1 MTLDLSGRRVTTAA
15 LWIPWRGAWVADLAV
30 DLDADQ
36 PEPTGAMVFT
46 APATRVA
53 GYGVI
58 NGSGRV
64 GTQRN
69 VRLVGGARGG
79 WSSLVSSRH
88 HHNDGGVRLSHV
100 LSTLAAEV
108 GERVAVL
115 TDEVLGVDYV
125 RPAGLAGQALD
136 GRSWWVDAEGVA
148 QVGERTVSAAPA
160 GIEVLD
166 FDPVG
171 QVVKLEFD
179 KILPGPGMRVTSSLL
194 PGPVVLRDC
203 TVTWAADGQTIASC
217 TVQQVGKLD
226 LRSAM
231 QALVGDRRAP
241 FSRCYRYRVIGT
253 TAKRHD
259 LQAVR
264 KAPGLPDVVSLSAW
278 PGVPGV
284 DAVPTPGAE
293 VLVEFIDGDPAQ
305 PCIRAFEGPEGDS
318 YAARSVAIDATEE
331 IRLGGSSAQLVALAS
346 AVDANFDALLN
357 LLQNWLVVAN
367 DGGLALQTAA
377 NLVTLP
383 SVAASKT
390 FAE

>member
-1 MTLDLSGRRVTTAA
+1 MTLDLSGRRVTTAT
-15 LWIPWRGAWVADLAV
+15 LWTPWRGAWVADLAI

-36 PEPTGAMVFT
+36 PEPAGAMAFT
-46 APATRVA
+46 APVGRFA
-53 GYGVI
+53 GYGI
-58 NGSGRV
+58 ANGSGRV
-64 GTQRN
+64 GTERS
-69 VRLVGGARGG
+69 VRLVGGTRGG
-79 WSSLVSSRH
+79 WSSLVPARH

-108 GERVAVL
+108 GERVTVL

-136 GRSWWVDAEGVA
+136 GRSWWVDAEGA
-148 QVGERTVSAAPA
+148 TQVGERPVSAAPA

-166 FDPVG
+166 FDPLG
-171 QVVKLEFD
+171 QVVRLEFD
-179 KILPGPGMRVTSSLL
+179 AILPAPGMRVTSSLL
-194 PGPVVLRDC
+194 PSPVVLRDC
-203 TVTWAADGQTIASC
+203 TVTWTADGQTIASC

-226 LRSAM
+226 LRGSM

-284 DAVPTPGAE
+284 DAVPTPGSE

-331 IRLGGSSAQLVALAS
+331 IRLGGPSAQLVALAA
-346 AVDANFDALLN
+346 AVDTNFSALLN
-357 LLQNWLVVAN
+357 LLQSWAVAPN
-367 DGGLALQTAA
+367 DGGLALQVAA
-377 NLVTLP
+377 NLVTLS
-383 SVAASKT
+383 SVAATKT